1 MRIAQAIFIV
11 LCVAACLAGCDR
23 SSTDLPADPA
33 GDETITIASLVP
45 AASDLIDAMGARDQL
60 VAVSNYDS
68 EPIAQ
73 DLPRVGDYQNADWE
87 RLQRLR
93 PDVMVIFQD
102 PARVSPGW
110 KQRAEE
116 LNIRLVNVRTE
127 TLADIYEEAL
137 RLGELIGRP
146 QQAADLVQRMKTRLA
161 AIQAR
166 VKDRPPVRTLVLM
179 GSDVDSAAGRANF
192 INDALEI
199 AGGQNIIPTAGWP
212 TLDRE
217 QIRQFAPEAI
227 LVLLS
232 GVPEH
237 VEQQA
242 RANVAELSEVPAV
255 RAGRVDI
262 INQWYA
268 HQSGSRVVD
277 LAEQM
282 ADALHPATD
291 AQHPTAGA
299 QHPTAG
305 AMKRPGAS
313 ASGAHHE

>member
-1 MRIAQAIFIV
+1 
-11 LCVAACLAGCDR
+11 
-23 SSTDLPADPA
+23 
-33 GDETITIASLVP
+33 
-45 AASDLIDAMGARDQL
+45 
-60 VAVSNYDS
+60 
-68 EPIAQ
+68 
-73 DLPRVGDYQNADWE
+73 
-87 RLQRLR
+87 LQRLR

-262 INQWYA
+262 I
-268 HQSGSRVVD
+268 
-277 LAEQM
+277 
-282 ADALHPATD
+282 
-291 AQHPTAGA
+291 
-299 QHPTAG
+299 
-305 AMKRPGAS
+305 
-313 ASGAHHE
+313 